1 MLRRSACCS
10 TGEAFSVPTPL
21 RQVEAVSDA
30 TYVPQDGQPDLDA
43 LVATVGI
50 QIKALRKQAGY
61 TLDDLSRGSGVS
73 TGLISQ
79 IERGKGNPSFA
90 TLVQI
95 AHGLDIP
102 IGRLFHLTEQISPV
116 VRRAERRT
124 LDFHGTDGPDDAS
137 YELLTPTLNGALEVL
152 WVETQ
157 PGHDTSSTPSAT
169 TAKSSGS
176 FSPASRTS
184 ISTAFGT
191 GSRPVTRSRTRRASR
206 TGTPTPATS
215 RPLPSGSSPRPA
227 GRSRPRRTPLP
238 QRPGRRPGRRSRTA

>member
-1 MLRRSACCS
+1 M
-10 TGEAFSVPTPL
+10 
-21 RQVEAVSDA
+21 SDA

-116 VRRAERRT
+116 VRRAERRA

-157 PGHDTSSTPSAT
+157 PGHDTSSTPFRHNGEEFGIVLSGVKDVYLDGVRHRLEAGDSIT
-169 TAKSSGS
+169 YSSSTPHWYANPGDEPS
-176 FSPASRTS
+176 TS
-184 ISTAFGT
+184 VWVI
-191 GSRPVTRSRTRRASR
+191 
-206 TGTPTPATS
+206 TP
-215 RPLPSGSSPRPA
+215 PSW
-227 GRSRPRRTPLP
+227 
-238 QRPGRRPGRRSRTA
+238 